1 MTPASAPSTPEPLVC
16 VGEALVDLICPDA
29 VAGPSDARRFEVHFG
44 GALSNVAVAARRAG
58 GEVAL
63 AGGAGVDPWGRFL
76 RERLEAEGVDLRFQ
90 AELEGVPTAFAF
102 ATLDAEREPSFD
114 IHGAGI
120 DAAIAS
126 LAGREAE
133 IAAHA
138 GAVCFG
144 SNTTAAEASLAVTRR
159 IREEALA
166 AGAPLLFDPNLRP
179 GRWRDLEAPRS
190 LCRELAAGARL
201 LKCNLQEAR
210 WLTGRENASAA
221 EAAEELLGLDV
232 QLAVVTAGA
241 GALAA
246 RGLCSA
252 EIDPPA
258 VTMVSP
264 LGSGDVFMGTLAAG
278 LLETD
283 WEASE
288 IARLLE
294 RAAEAGAE
302 ACERLGAFD

>member
-1 MTPASAPSTPEPLVC
+1 MTPASPPPPGPLVC

-29 VAGPSDARRFEVHFG
+29 AAGPAEARRFEVHFG

-58 GEVAL
+58 AEVAL
-63 AGGAGVDPWGRFL
+63 AGGAGADPWGRFL

-90 AELEGVPTAFAF
+90 AELQDVPTAFAF
-102 ATLDAEREPSFD
+102 ATLDIDREPSFD

-126 LAGREAE
+126 LAGRESE

-144 SNTTAAEASLAVTRR
+144 SNTTAAEASLAVTRG

-166 AGAPLLFDPNLRP
+166 AGVPLLFDPNLRP
-179 GRWRDLEAPRS
+179 GRWGDLAAPRA
-190 LCRELAAGARL
+190 LCRDLAAGSRL

-210 WLTGRENASAA
+210 WLTDREDVGAA
-221 EAAEELLGLDV
+221 DAAEELLGFGV
-232 QLAVVTAGA
+232 ELAVVTAGSD
-241 GALAA
+241 ALAA

-252 EIDPPA
+252 EIEPPA
-258 VTMVSP
+258 VEMVSP

-278 LLETD
+278 LLETG
-283 WEASE
+283 WEAGE
-288 IARLLE
+288 IPRLLE
-294 RAAEAGAE
+294 RAAAAGAD
-302 ACERLGAFD
+302 ACTRLGAFD